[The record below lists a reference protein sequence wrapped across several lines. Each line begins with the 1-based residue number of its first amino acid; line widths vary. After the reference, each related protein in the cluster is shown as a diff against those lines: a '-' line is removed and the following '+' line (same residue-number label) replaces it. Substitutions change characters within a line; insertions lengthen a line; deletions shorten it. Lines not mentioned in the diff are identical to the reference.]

1 MKARAGRTA
10 VARVAPVV
18 PGLVAL
24 AVALVV
30 AAGCGSSHHPA
41 AVITGATTTTPTTAP
56 TVTTAVTP
64 TTVANQLPTVP
75 NCGGGAYKPTTL
87 LIVCGTGTTMA
98 TGVTWRSWGP
108 ATATG
113 TGTVHLQVH
122 GQATTSAANL
132 ALDRV
137 VAGPVG
143 PQFTRLTVTWT
154 GGSPDGRPQDVY
166 PLQVQG

>member
-1 MKARAGRTA
+1 M
-10 VARVAPVV
+10 V

-24 AVALVV
+24 AVALL
-30 AAGCGSSHHPA
+30 AIAGCGSSHHPA
-41 AVITGATTTTPTTAP
+41 AVITGTTTTTPRTP
-56 TVTTAVTP
+56 GVTTAVTP
-64 TTVANQLPTVP
+64 TTVAHQVATVP
-75 NCGGGAYKPTTL
+75 NCGGGAYKPATL

-122 GQATTSAANL
+122 GQAIASAANL

-137 VAGPVG
+137 VVGAVG